1 MTSQAS
7 IVSALHATLGG
18 YLQLFERLPT
28 VVTRLFKQVFI
39 ILRDTVQRVALV
51 ALIVVPVLSPF
62 VYKQL

>member
-1 MTSQAS
+1 MASQAS

-39 ILRDTVQRVALV
+39 ILWDIVQRVALV
-51 ALIVVPVLSPF
+51 ALIVVPILRPF
-62 VYKQL
+62 VNKQL